1 MNNIIEHDIFIVT
14 RQLEMLKPGCHC
26 LLLGKYDYTL
36 KEERYSSVMDMTVR
50 NSMALFPTRDMDG
63 FKDREVSCCCTY
75 YVDRDCPRNR
85 DKALKAMASH
95 FVTQIMPRLEF
106 KYKKLVYEYDI
117 DRILSV
123 LD

>member
-1 MNNIIEHDIFIVT
+1 MNNIIEHDIFTVT
-14 RQLEMLKPGCHC
+14 RQLEMLKPGSHC

-36 KEERYSSVMDMTVR
+36 LEERYGSVMDMTVKK
-50 NSMALFPTRDMDG
+50 SMSLFPTRDFDG
-63 FKDREVSCCCTY
+63 YRDRDISCCCVY
-75 YVDRDCPRNR
+75 EVDNESTRNR
-85 DKALKAMASH
+85 NMALKAMANH